1 MNSESGILIEL
12 TKRISQM
19 AEKIYPENPKILKI
33 LIQTTKIRQIR
44 KEVVLNIGANT
55 MNLFNFITD
64 TYLPRVWG
72 RVCSVISL
80 FLASSILANAQ
91 AATDCTCTQINT

>member
-19 AEKIYPENPKILKI
+19 VEKIYPENPKILKI

-44 KEVVLNIGANT
+44 KEVVLNQ
-55 MNLFNFITD
+55 NFQNFRIFRIKR
-64 TYLPRVWG
+64 YGSFIFWE
-72 RVCSVISL
+72 
-80 FLASSILANAQ
+80 FF
-91 AATDCTCTQINT
+91 

>member
-44 KEVVLNIGANT
+44 KEVVLNQ
-55 MNLFNFITD
+55 NFQNFRIFRIKR
-64 TYLPRVWG
+64 YGSFIFWE
-72 RVCSVISL
+72 
-80 FLASSILANAQ
+80 FF
-91 AATDCTCTQINT
+91 